1 MSAAA
6 TAATPTNHI
15 LLSSLESSMEPNMT
29 TNQSPTAVSS
39 RSRRAP
45 DAGGAASR
53 AATSSSGA
61 TGQTFLRTLHSEW
74 IKLRTLRSTWV
85 TSIIAL
91 LLASGLG
98 AAFVIGLN
106 SQGDGES
113 WGYVVSGIPFGQ
125 IVVAVLGALAIT
137 GEYSSGQ
144 IRSSLAAVPRRGRL
158 LLAKASV
165 LAMFSFVL
173 GALSILIAWAFS
185 AAFVGQ
191 AAGSLTDTAFLGFVW
206 GTGLTYAGTALL
218 AMGLGFLMRSTA
230 GAITTVFTLLF
241 VIDLPLNIAAL
252 KWDWVSTLQTF
263 EPLNLASAVYDP
275 FEVVAQWGQPD
286 TISFLEHWQ
295 AALAFGLWAVVPM
308 VLAAIVFSRRD
319 A

>member
-1 MSAAA
+1 M
-6 TAATPTNHI
+6 
-15 LLSSLESSMEPNMT
+15 ESSMEPDMT
-29 TNQSPTAVSS
+29 TSQSPARLSS

-45 DAGGAASR
+45 GAR

-61 TGQTFLRTLHSEW
+61 AGQTFLRTLRSEW
-74 IKLRTLRSTWV
+74 IKLRTLRSTWI
-85 TSIIAL
+85 TAFIAI

-98 AAFVIGLN
+98 AAFVIGLR
-106 SQGDGES
+106 SQGGAES
-113 WGYVVSGIPFGQ
+113 WGYVLAGIPFGQ

-144 IRSSLAAVPRRGRL
+144 IRSSLAAVPNRWRL
-158 LLAKASV
+158 LVAKASV
-165 LAMFSFVL
+165 LALFSFVL
-173 GALSILIAWAFS
+173 GALSILIAWIVS
-185 AAFVGQ
+185 AAFVGE

-241 VIDLPLNIAAL
+241 VIDIPLNIAAL
-252 KWDWVSTLQTF
+252 KWDWVSTLRTF
-263 EPLNLASAVYDP
+263 EPLNLAPAVYDP
-275 FEVVAQWGQPD
+275 FEVITRWGQPD
-286 TISFLEHWQ
+286 TITFLEHWQ
-295 AALAFGLWAVVPM
+295 AALGFALWAVVPM
-308 VLAAIVFSRRD
+308 VLAAVVFSRRD